1 MEGEGANVTEITVE
15 EGSFEF
21 TGRVGCAFSQ
31 RHNRVDGTATSVLVS
46 VLTLRDG
53 DGATVIPDNRI
64 HTWRGGEMHELKES
78 ISEDQARFDEL
89 VRQRQEA
96 IEHKKALE
104 ELVETL
110 NGEIGAWMDVAG
122 VRSVKSAGWLV
133 TLANRTT
140 PGRLNPERLLE
151 LGVPADT
158 IAAAREEGKPYTS
171 VMVSKAK

>member
-1 MEGEGANVTEITVE
+1 MTEEISVQEAT
-15 EGSFEF
+15 FEYV
-21 TGRVGCAFSQ
+21 GHAGCALSQ
-31 RHNRVDGTATSVLVS
+31 RHNRIDGTATSVMIS
-46 VLTLRDG
+46 VLTLKDG
-53 DGATVIPDNRI
+53 SGTTVIPDGKI
-64 HTWRGGEMHELKES
+64 HTWKEGEMHELKEN
-78 ISEDQARFDEL
+78 IAGEGQAQFDEL

-96 IEHKKALE
+96 LEHKKALE

-122 VRSVKSAGWLV
+122 VRSVKSAGWMV

-158 IAAAREEGKPYTS
+158 IAAAKEEGKPYTS
-171 VMVSKAK
+171 VMVTKAKD